1 MFYKLTDRIYFRPQ
15 DGYTDRPNIGLIL
28 GDRRTLMFD
37 AGNSAANVE
46 SLKRE
51 LAEQGLP
58 EPDYVAVSHWHWDHS
73 FGMCGWDVPTI
84 ACRMTNDKLRQ
95 VQGWAWDDASMDARV
110 ERKEDIVFCNEM
122 IRREYPDRSQICVAA
137 ADIVFEGRITLDLGG
152 ITCDLIRAAGPHTAD
167 GVICHIPSEKFV
179 FLGDGNS
186 RDLYGHP
193 WHFDIAHE
201 EDMVTE
207 MMKIPY
213 DRELVEPYVRLLDG
227 LDFTRCIGG
236 HADVMTKQELFDSFG

>member
-1 MFYKLTDRIYFRPQ
+1 MQPFKIIGNVYFVGTYQ
-15 DGYTDRPNIGLIL
+15 GSCHIIDTGDGLIMIDPGYSDAFYLIIHSMHTL
-28 GDRRTLMFD
+28 GLNPTDVKYIINT
-37 AGNSAANVE
+37 
-46 SLKRE
+46 
-51 LAEQGLP
+51 
-58 EPDYVAVSHWHWDHS
+58 HWHWDHS
-73 FGMCGWDVPTI
+73 FGMCAWDVPTI
-84 ACRMTNDKLRQ
+84 ASRMTNDKLKI
-95 VQGWAWDDASMDARV
+95 VQSWAWDDASMDDRV

-122 IRREYPDRSQICVAA
+122 IRREYPDRSQISVAT

-152 ITCDLIRAAGPHTAD
+152 ITCDLIHAGGPHTSD
-167 GVICHIPSEKFV
+167 GVICHIPSEKFI

-213 DRELVEPYVRLLDG
+213 DRELVEPYVRLLDE
-227 LDFTRCIGG
+227 LDFTHCIGG
-236 HADVMTKQELFDSFG
+236 HADVMTKQELFDSFA